1 LAHHSGADVPGE
13 GELKLLDWIHCRVPA
28 GSDESVVIV
37 GGDADLVLQGL
48 AITKVLLHLSY
59 LASAAQ

>member
-1 LAHHSGADVPGE
+1 VLCVYSGADVPGE
-13 GELKLLDWIHCRVPA
+13 GELKLLDWIHLKVPA

-48 AITKVLLHLSY
+48 AITKVLLNFSNPAH
-59 LASAAQ
+59 